1 MSVRP
6 SPTVTSPSIST
17 VHSMMF
23 LTIQTIYFLKAY
35 HLVTTLTETKTYKNI
50 NTNTKT
56 KAHRQ
61 RQIQSAPK
69 TQCMLYF
76 LKSRGFKDIK
86 YGISSQKN
94 PPKIV
99 GQTFSTNNSFGVGFD
114 LVEA

>member
-76 LKSRGFKDIK
+76 QKEGVQGFRILPLSHKLM
-86 YGISSQKN
+86 GT
-94 PPKIV
+94 PK
-99 GQTFSTNNSFGVGFD
+99 
-114 LVEA
+114 L